1 MQGLNTGSFFNKH
14 QSVMGGT
21 KQSLGLMRP
30 DTTTEQ
36 KMNDPGKTAG
46 GALAAGMGGATG
58 GALVGSAAGGAAGG
72 AAAGGVGT
80 AVAGGAAAGSAGL
93 WWGAAIGGAIGFA
106 SYLMS

>member
-30 DTTTEQ
+30 NTTTEQ
-36 KMNDPGKTAG
+36 KVDEPGKSAG
-46 GALAAGMGGATG
+46 GAFAAGAGGATG
-58 GALVGSAAGGAAGG
+58 GAMIGAQ
-72 AAAGGVGT
+72 T
-80 AVAGGAAAGSAGL
+80 ANPYGIAI
-93 WWGAAIGGAIGFA
+93 GAAIGGAVGFA